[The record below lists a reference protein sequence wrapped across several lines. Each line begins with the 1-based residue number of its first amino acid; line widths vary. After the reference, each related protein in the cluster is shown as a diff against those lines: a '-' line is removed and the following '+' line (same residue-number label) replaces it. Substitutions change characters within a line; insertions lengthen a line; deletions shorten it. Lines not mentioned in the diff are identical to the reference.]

1 MDSKGN
7 FPKREERVPYGRA
20 IPNEPPKKTTK
31 KSKKKL
37 SPYRQKYNAQH
48 NIKPVKRKKNA

>member
-1 MDSKGN
+1 MATKQQT
-7 FPKREERVPYGRA
+7 
-20 IPNEPPKKTTK
+20 KKTTK

-48 NIKPVKRKKNA
+48 NIKPVKRKKYLKELCLQKIDVY

>member
-20 IPNEPPKKTTK
+20 IPNEIPKKITK
-31 KSKKKL
+31 KVRKNCPPTGK
-37 SPYRQKYNAQH
+37 
-48 NIKPVKRKKNA
+48 NIMLNTISNQ